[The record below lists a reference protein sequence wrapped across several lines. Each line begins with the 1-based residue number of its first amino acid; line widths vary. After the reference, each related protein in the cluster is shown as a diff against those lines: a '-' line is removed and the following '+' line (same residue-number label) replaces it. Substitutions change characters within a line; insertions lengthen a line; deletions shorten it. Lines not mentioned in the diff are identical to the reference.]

1 MSNSKLVQLLRTL
14 SKEEFKSFG
23 KFVRSPFFYKDKAVI
38 KLYDS
43 LKTCYPDFSNE
54 KLSKKLLFNKMYPK
68 KQYSDSHMKYL
79 MSELLSLTKRYLS
92 YRSFENDKF
101 EMNLR
106 LLKELNLRN
115 SGKIFES
122 SLKVFEAEAEKIQI
136 RNEAYFHKMF
146 RLKEVVSD
154 YYSYKNRLSEKIEH
168 GKIIENIV
176 NHFLISLLNS
186 YYVISSNVS
195 QYQLNIDLRLIKY
208 IEEFMK
214 INSDIINPVVHIYY
228 NLFML
233 SYLKEETYYKNLQE
247 LKGKYLHVLDD
258 DGRHRIFESL
268 GNYCIDSYQRGGIKY
283 YKDAFI
289 LIKDEIKFGVRFNR
303 NEFSEIFFT
312 NKVEIASK
320 LKEFNWAYEFIENYK
335 NRLNKEHKDD
345 IVNFCYAIIEFENNN
360 YTASIDRLSKI
371 NLHHP
376 LLRFRIRNY
385 TLLNYY
391 ELNYFEQSYL
401 FVEAYRRMLLK
412 DKKVETGRK
421 ERYFI
426 FLHLYQK
433 LLDLKTGSS
442 KIETYILNKEIE
454 SKSVFM
460 KQWLLEKVSQ
470 L

>member
-1 MSNSKLVQLLRTL
+1 MTNSKLVRLLRTF

-23 KFVRSPFFYKDKAVI
+23 KFVRSPFFYNDKAVI

-43 LKTCYPDFSNE
+43 LKTVYPDFNNE
-54 KLSKKLLFNKMYPK
+54 KSAKKILFDKMYPQ

-79 MSELLSLTKRYLS
+79 MSELLNMAKRFLS

-101 EMNLR
+101 ENNIR
-106 LLKELNLRN
+106 LLNELNLRN
-115 SGKIFES
+115 SGKLFES
-122 SLKVFEAEAEKIQI
+122 SLKVFEAEVEKYQI
-136 RNEAYFHKMF
+136 RNEEYFHKMF
-146 RLKEVVSD
+146 RLKEIVSD
-154 YYSYKNRLSEKIEH
+154 YYSYKDRLSEKIEH
-168 GKIIENIV
+168 GKITENIV
-176 NHFLISLLNS
+176 NDFLISLLNS
-186 YYVISSNVS
+186 YYVISSSVS
-195 QYQLNIDLRLIKY
+195 QYQLKIDLRLIKY
-208 IEEFMK
+208 VEEFMK
-214 INSDIINPVVHIYY
+214 INTDIINPVVYIYY
-228 NLFML
+228 YMFML
-233 SYLKEETYYKNLQE
+233 SYRNEETYYKSLLE
-247 LKGKYLHVLDD
+247 LKSKYLHVLDD
-258 DGRHRIFESL
+258 DGKHRIFEAL
-268 GNYCIDSYQRGGIKY
+268 GNYCIDSYQRGGIRY
-283 YKDAFI
+283 YRDAFI

-312 NKVEIASK
+312 NKIEIASK
-320 LKEFNWAYEFIENYK
+320 LKEFKWAYDFIEQYK
-335 NRLNKEHKDD
+335 NRLNKEHRDD
-345 IVNFCYAIIEFENNN
+345 IVYFCYAIIEFESNN
-360 YTASIDRLSKI
+360 YLASIDRLSKI

-385 TLLNYY
+385 TLLNYF

-412 DKKVETGRK
+412 DKKVETSRK
-421 ERYFI
+421 ERYFT

-442 KIETYILNKEIE
+442 KIETDILNKEIE